1 MRREGQEEK
10 LLVDGLLL
18 NEYSSVKNRESVGLL
33 VRLRSSFAKGSEVLP
48 ERVSDMNIYVST

>member
-1 MRREGQEEK
+1 MRREGREEK